1 MSAALDRA
9 EAWAMR
15 YGLTERLNE
24 IAGIMLAEEHETSL
38 RKNSNLFD
46 LLTQEQRDALL
57 EIGERRTFE
66 VDQPLFEQG
75 DPHDGIY
82 LIETGRVSSYYLA
95 PSGRQITLAYWFP
108 GNLVGALSVFGGGS
122 RMWGSS
128 AVERSETTFLPG
140 PELRRAALRSAE
152 IAVALIEVLS
162 FKARCYS
169 TMAQMVGTRSATE
182 RLEHLLVFLARTYG
196 VKEHGGIAIT
206 VSLNQAEL
214 ASLIGSSRQ
223 WVTMQLARL
232 QRDGIIRYNRG
243 MIVVR
248 KLQALTRAI

>member
-1 MSAALDRA
+1 
-9 EAWAMR
+9 MR

-24 IAGIMLAEEHETSL
+24 IAGITLGQEHETSL
-38 RKNSNLFD
+38 RKNSKLFD
-46 LLTQEQRDALL
+46 LLTQEQRAALL

-66 VDQPLFEQG
+66 IDQPLFQQG

-82 LIETGRVSSYYLA
+82 LIETGRVSNYYQA

-108 GNLVGALSVFGGGS
+108 GNLVGALSIFGGGT
-122 RMWGSS
+122 RMWGSA
-128 AVERSETTFLPG
+128 AVQRSETIFLPG
-140 PELRRAALRSAE
+140 PDLRRVALGSAE

-169 TMAQMVGTRSATE
+169 TMAQMVGTHSATE
-182 RLEHLLVFLARTYG
+182 RLEHLLVFLARAYG
-196 VKEHGGIAIT
+196 LKEQGGIAIT

-214 ASLIGSSRQ
+214 ANLIGSSRQ
-223 WVTMQLARL
+223 WVTMQLSRL
-232 QRDGIIRYNRG
+232 QKGGVIHYNRG

-248 KLQALTRAI
+248 KLQALTRAT